1 MREMK
6 ENIWYFYGVAYET
19 EDDDFND
26 FISAYYI
33 LKNQKI
39 KKTTKQNSKNN
50 QDF

>member
-1 MREMK
+1 M
-6 ENIWYFYGVAYET
+6 YQST
-19 EDDDFND
+19 D

-39 KKTTKQNSKNN
+39 KKTKKQKSKNK